1 MEADAPARLALR
13 RALFA
18 ETDFLLWEPAEFKNT
33 SEDERARIAR
43 LTSEPNS
50 LCLVAQS
57 SSQLV
62 GFLDAMGGQVN
73 RQRHSTTLALAVLRA
88 HWGSGIASGLLAEV
102 LAWSKQVGI
111 ARVELTCTLPTVVP
125 SPFICALAFRSRARG
140 AVRSLYRVNTLMS
153 TSCPSFGRPNPCDVS
168 RRQARLAFA
177 APDALQRLRW
187 NTHPGELKR

>member
-111 ARVELTCTLPTVVP
+111 ARVELTVHTTN
-125 SPFICALAFRSRARG
+125 IRAISVYLRAG
-140 AVRSLYRVNTLMS
+140 FQVEGTRRRSLLVSGQYVDEYLMS
-153 TSCPSFGRPNPCDVS
+153 IVRE
-168 RRQARLAFA
+168 A
-177 APDALQRLRW
+177 
-187 NTHPGELKR
+187 